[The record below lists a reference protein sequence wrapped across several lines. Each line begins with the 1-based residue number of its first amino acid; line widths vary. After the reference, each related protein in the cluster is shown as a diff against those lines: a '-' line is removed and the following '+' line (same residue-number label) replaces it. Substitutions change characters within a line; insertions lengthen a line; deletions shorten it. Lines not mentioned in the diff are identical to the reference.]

1 MTSHQ
6 SISQIGSKQQ
16 LIGVIEQLIELE
28 FGRTGS
34 PWVSKR
40 RLCKLFAIS
49 YGLDLECLVEAGGYS
64 SDFKNL
70 LVDSRRF
77 SLYND
82 PQPRQFYVALRQR
95 VMPGRL
101 SSGQPRPNLRLERQ
115 RAIP

>member
-6 SISQIGSKQQ
+6 AFSQIGSKDQ

-28 FGRTGS
+28 FGRTSS

-40 RLCKLFAIS
+40 RLCKLFAIG
-49 YGLDLECLVEAGGYS
+49 YGLDLEFLVEVYGQ
-64 SDFKNL
+64 DFKSL
-70 LVDSRRF
+70 LAGSRRF

-82 PQPRQFYVALRQR
+82 SQPKQFYVARRQR

-101 SSGQPRPNLRLERQ
+101 SSGQPRPNLRSERQ
-115 RAIP
+115 RRIP